1 MMRKFGT
8 EVSVMFFLLLG
19 SLALAYL
26 FVRLG
31 EAEWRR
37 DWGYEVYVDFPTAG
51 GLKPGSTVQVAGVQV
66 GRVEEVH
73 LDHYR
78 ARVKLK
84 LRRDLQLQ
92 EDAIASIRTKGLIG
106 EQYLAISLGGS
117 DQLIPPG
124 GKIRE
129 TEPPVDLTELIAAYV
144 GATRRKAA
152 EEPSEA
158 SVSERKGEEK

>member
-1 MMRKFGT
+1 ML
-8 EVSVMFFLLLG
+8 FLLVG
-19 SLALAYL
+19 SLSLAYL

-31 EAEWRR
+31 EVEY
-37 DWGYEVYVDFPTAG
+37 WGYEVYVDFSTAG
-51 GLKPGSTVQVAGVQV
+51 GLKPGSVVEVAGVQA
-66 GRVEEVH
+66 GRVEEVR

-106 EQYLAISLGGS
+106 ENYLAISLGGS
-117 DQLIPPG
+117 DRLIPPG

-129 TEPPVDLTELIAAYV
+129 TEPPVDLSELLAAYL
-144 GATRRKAA
+144 GTAGRKTA
-152 EEPSEA
+152 EE
-158 SVSERKGEEK
+158 K

>member
-1 MMRKFGT
+1 MKKFAT
-8 EVSVMFFLLLG
+8 AVSVMFFLLAG
-19 SLALAYL
+19 SLSLAYL

-31 EAEWRR
+31 ETEWRR

-51 GLKPGSTVQVAGVQV
+51 GLNPGSPVEVAGVQA
-66 GRVEEVH
+66 GWVEEVS

-78 ARVKLK
+78 AHVKLK

-106 EQYLAISLGGS
+106 DKYLAISLGGS
-117 DQLIPPG
+117 DRLIPPG

-129 TEPPVDLTELIAAYV
+129 TEPPVDLVELIAAYLQTT
-144 GATRRKAA
+144 GRKTADGKSQ
-152 EEPSEA
+152 P
-158 SVSERKGEEK
+158 ER